1 MKFEDRKDAGI
12 RLAGA
17 LEKFKSEE
25 PVVFALSKGGV
36 VLAAEI
42 ARKLDAPLDM
52 IFVKKIGHPENSE
65 FTICAMADDGPPVCT
80 PDEIQKVSSRWL
92 DKEIE
97 KGRREIRKRREKY
110 FGAIASHEVEGKTVI
125 IVDDGIAT
133 GLSVRAGILEM
144 KERKVKK
151 LIVAIPVVPAPTA
164 EILKAM
170 VDELVSLM
178 IDPHYLGTVG
188 LYYRQF
194 DLVDDEKV
202 AALLRADSMK

>member
-1 MKFEDRKDAGI
+1 MKFENRKDAGI
-12 RLAGA
+12 RLAEA

-25 PVVFALSKGGV
+25 PIVFALSKGGAI
-36 VLAAEI
+36 LGAEI
-42 ARKLDAPLDM
+42 AGKMDAPLDM

-80 PDEIQKVSSRWL
+80 PDEVQKVSSKWL

-110 FGAIASHEVEGKTVI
+110 FGAITSLNVEGKTVI

-151 LIVAIPVVPAPTA
+151 LIIAIPVVPAPTA

-188 LYYRQF
+188 LYYDYF
-194 DLVDDEKV
+194 DQVDDEKIV
-202 AALLRADSMK
+202 ALMRSVSKR

>member
-1 MKFEDRKDAGI
+1 
-12 RLAGA
+12 
-17 LEKFKSEE
+17 
-25 PVVFALSKGGV
+25 
-36 VLAAEI
+36 
-42 ARKLDAPLDM
+42 M

-80 PDEIQKVSSRWL
+80 PDEIQKISSKWL

-110 FGAIASHEVEGKTVI
+110 FGANTRRNVEGKTVI
-125 IVDDGIAT
+125 IVDDGLAT

-144 KERKVKK
+144 KERKPKK

-170 VDELVSLM
+170 VDELISLM
-178 IDPHYLGTVG
+178 IDPHYLGAVG
-188 LYYRQF
+188 LYYHSFGQ
-194 DLVDDEKV
+194 VDDEKV
-202 AALLRADSMK
+202 VTLLRSASKE

>member
-1 MKFEDRKDAGI
+1 MKFKDRKDAGI
-12 RLAGA
+12 RLAEA

-25 PVVFALSKGGV
+25 PIVFALSKGGAI
-36 VLAAEI
+36 LGAEI
-42 ARKLDAPLDM
+42 ADKLDAPLDM

-65 FTICAMADDGPPVCT
+65 FPICAMADDGPPVCT
-80 PDEIQKVSSRWL
+80 PDEIQKVSSKWL

-97 KGRREIRKRREKY
+97 KGRLEIRKRREKY
-110 FGAIASHEVEGKTVI
+110 FGAITSLHVEGKTVI
-125 IVDDGIAT
+125 IVDDGKAT

-188 LYYRQF
+188 MYYDYF
-194 DLVDDEKV
+194 DQVDDEKIV
-202 AALLRADSMK
+202 ALMRSTSKK

>member
-1 MKFEDRKDAGI
+1 MKFENRKDAGL

-25 PVVFALSKGGV
+25 PLVFALTKGGL

-42 ARKLDAPLDM
+42 AGKLDAPLDM

-65 FTICAMADDGPPVCT
+65 FAICAMADDGPPVCT
-80 PDEIQKVSSRWL
+80 PDEIQMVSSKWL
-92 DKEIE
+92 DKEIG

-110 FGAIASHEVEGKTVI
+110 FGAVTSPNVEGKTVI
-125 IVDDGIAT
+125 IVDDGIDT

-144 KERKVKK
+144 KERKPKK

-164 EILKAM
+164 EIIKAM

-188 LYYRQF
+188 LHYHHF

-202 AALLRADSMK
+202 VTLLRSATMK

>member
-1 MKFEDRKDAGI
+1 MKFKDRKDAGI
-12 RLAGA
+12 RLAEA

-25 PVVFALSKGGV
+25 PIVFALSKGGAI
-36 VLAAEI
+36 LGAEI
-42 ARKLDAPLDM
+42 ADKLDAPLDM

-65 FTICAMADDGPPVCT
+65 FPICAMADDGPPVCT
-80 PDEIQKVSSRWL
+80 PDEIQKVSSKWL

-110 FGAIASHEVEGKTVI
+110 FGAITSLHVEGKTVI

-170 VDELVSLM
+170 VDELVSLK
-178 IDPHYLGTVG
+178 IDPHYLGTVR
-188 LYYRQF
+188 LYYDYF
-194 DLVDDEKV
+194 DPVDDEKIV
-202 AALLRADSMK
+202 ALMRSTSKK

>member
-1 MKFEDRKDAGI
+1 MKFENRKDAGL

-25 PVVFALSKGGV
+25 PLVFALSKGGL

-42 ARKLDAPLDM
+42 AGKLDAPLDM

-65 FTICAMADDGPPVCT
+65 FAICAMADDGPPVCT
-80 PDEIQKVSSRWL
+80 PDEIQMVSSKWL
-92 DKEIE
+92 DKEIG

-110 FGAIASHEVEGKTVI
+110 FGAVTSPNVEGKTVI
-125 IVDDGIAT
+125 IVDDGIDT

-144 KERKVKK
+144 KERKPKK

-164 EILKAM
+164 EIIKAM
-170 VDELVSLM
+170 VDELVSLL
-178 IDPHYLGTVG
+178 IDPHYLGTAG
-188 LYYRQF
+188 FYYHQF
-194 DLVDDEKV
+194 DQVDDETV
-202 AALLRADSMK
+202 VALLSSISKK

>member
-12 RLAGA
+12 RLAEA

-36 VLAAEI
+36 VLGAEI
-42 ARKLDAPLDM
+42 ASKLGAPLDM

-80 PDEIQKVSSRWL
+80 PDEIQKVSSKWL
-92 DKEIE
+92 DKEIDR
-97 KGRREIRKRREKY
+97 GRREIRKRREKY
-110 FGAIASHEVEGKTVI
+110 FGEMTSHDVEGKTVI

-144 KERKVKK
+144 KERKPKK
-151 LIVAIPVVPAPTA
+151 LVVAIPVVPSPTS

-188 LYYRQF
+188 LYYHRF
-194 DLVDDEKV
+194 DQVEDENV
-202 AALLRADSMK
+202 VTLLRSASKK

>member
-1 MKFEDRKDAGI
+1 MKFKDRKDAGI
-12 RLAGA
+12 RLAEA

-25 PVVFALSKGGV
+25 PIVFALSKGGAI
-36 VLAAEI
+36 LGAEI
-42 ARKLDAPLDM
+42 ADKLDAPLDM
-52 IFVKKIGHPENSE
+52 IFVKKIGYPENSE
-65 FTICAMADDGPPVCT
+65 FPICAMADDGPPVCT
-80 PDEIQKVSSRWL
+80 PDEIQKVSSKWL

-97 KGRREIRKRREKY
+97 KGRLEIRKRREKY
-110 FGAIASHEVEGKTVI
+110 FGAITSLHVEGKTVI

-188 LYYRQF
+188 MYYDYF
-194 DLVDDEKV
+194 DQVDDEKIV
-202 AALLRADSMK
+202 ALMRSTSKK

>member
-12 RLAGA
+12 RLAEA

-25 PVVFALSKGGV
+25 PIVFALSKGGV
-36 VLAAEI
+36 VLGAEI

-52 IFVKKIGHPENSE
+52 IFVKKIGHPDNSE

-80 PDEIQKVSSRWL
+80 PDEIQNVSSKWL

-97 KGRREIRKRREKY
+97 RGRREIRKRREKF
-110 FGAIASHEVEGKTVI
+110 FGTITSHDVEGKTVI

-133 GLSVRAGILEM
+133 GLSIRAGILEM
-144 KERKVKK
+144 KERKPRRVV
-151 LIVAIPVVPAPTA
+151 IAIPVLPSPTS
-164 EILKAM
+164 EILKPM

-178 IDPHYLGTVG
+178 IDPHYIGIVG
-188 LYYRQF
+188 LYYHHF
-194 DLVDDEKV
+194 DPVNDDEV
-202 AALLRADSMK
+202 VTLLRSGSKK

>member
-1 MKFEDRKDAGI
+1 MKFDDRKDAGM
-12 RLAGA
+12 RLAEA

-42 ARKLDAPLDM
+42 ASKLDAPLDM

-80 PDEIQKVSSRWL
+80 PDEIQKISSKWL
-92 DKEIE
+92 DKEIDR
-97 KGRREIRKRREKY
+97 GRREIRKRREKY
-110 FGAIASHEVEGKTVI
+110 FGAIASRDVEGRTVI

-144 KERKVKK
+144 KERKPKRLV
-151 LIVAIPVVPAPTA
+151 IAIPVVPSPTS
-164 EILKAM
+164 EILKPM

-178 IDPHYLGTVG
+178 NDPHYLGIVG
-188 LYYRQF
+188 LYYEHF
-194 DLVDDEKV
+194 NPVDDEEV
-202 AALLRADSMK
+202 VTLLRSVSKK